1 MAIASFSLFL
11 SPPFSLS
18 LLLFLS
24 SVVASTIVDYPHA
37 TQCVSDTII
46 ISTRVARLNDQSTRR
61 ILISYRLFPWCLGRA
76 RVWRN
81 TGSTGAPFAPF
92 AQARIVVSIFV
103 PISRSCTVASDN
115 LPFLSPP
122 TRTLPRCSSRRG
134 FFFLLQ
140 PKVNYKH
147 LSHNINAAVIYYKP
161 TKNFKSIFL

>member
-11 SPPFSLS
+11 YLSPSLFCFARC
-18 LLLFLS
+18 LY
-24 SVVASTIVDYPHA
+24 VDYPHA

-61 ILISYRLFPWCLGRA
+61 ILISYRLFPRCLGRA

-81 TGSTGAPFAPF
+81 TSSAGAPSAPF

-122 TRTLPRCSSRRG
+122 PPTRPLSRCLSHRR

-140 PKVNYKH
+140 SKVNYEH
-147 LSHNINAAVIYYKP
+147 RP
-161 TKNFKSIFL
+161 P